1 MSNKF
6 IIAIDLGGTN
16 LKIALLNSRYKIIA
30 KELLSTKK
38 FTKNTLIQA
47 IIKSVNKILE
57 EHGIARKSLLGVGL
71 GVPGPINFKKG
82 LIYFMP
88 NISGWHNVPLR
99 AILRKRLALAVFLD
113 NDANLMSLAEY
124 RLGAAKGAEN
134 AVCLTLGTGVGGG
147 VIINRQLYRGSGS
160 VAGEIGHIPVNLT
173 GPRCNCGGRACLE
186 AYIGNSKIEKV
197 AERIFKEK
205 INLVQLSAL
214 ARKNNRRAIKV
225 WDEVGS
231 ILGSALVG
239 VINLLNPDC
248 IVIGGGV
255 AGAGR
260 VLFNKIREVIRVQAM
275 PIQGRAVKVHR
286 AKLGADAGL
295 IGAALLVDEFAG

>member
-38 FTKNTLIQA
+38 FTKSTLIQA

-82 LIYFMP
+82 IIYFMP

-205 INLVQLSAL
+205 INLAQLSAL
-214 ARKNNRRAIKV
+214 ARKNNRKAIKV

-260 VLFNKIREVIRVQAM
+260 VLFNKIREIIRGQAM
-275 PIQGRAVKVHR
+275 PIHRRAVKVHR

-295 IGAALLVDEFAG
+295 IGAALLVDENAG

>member
-1 MSNKF
+1 
-6 IIAIDLGGTN
+6 
-16 LKIALLNSRYKIIA
+16 
-30 KELLSTKK
+30 
-38 FTKNTLIQA
+38 
-47 IIKSVNKILE
+47 
-57 EHGIARKSLLGVGL
+57 VGL

-99 AILRKRLALAVFLD
+99 AILRKRLGVAVFLD

-134 AVCLTLGTGVGGG
+134 AICLTLGTGVGGG

-214 ARKNNRRAIKV
+214 ARKNNRKAIKV

-260 VLFNKIREVIRVQAM
+260 VLFNKIREVIRAQAM

-295 IGAALLVDEFAG
+295 IGAALLVNEFAG

>member
-38 FTKNTLIQA
+38 FTKSTLIQA

-82 LIYFMP
+82 IIYFMP

-99 AILRKRLALAVFLD
+99 AILRKRLALAVFMD

-205 INLVQLSAL
+205 INLAQLSAL
-214 ARKNNRRAIKV
+214 ARKNNRKAIKV

-260 VLFNKIREVIRVQAM
+260 VLFNKIREIIRGQAM
-275 PIQGRAVKVHR
+275 PIHRRAVKVHR

-295 IGAALLVDEFAG
+295 IGAALLVDENAG

>member
-6 IIAIDLGGTN
+6 IVAIDLGGTN
-16 LKIALLNSRYKIIA
+16 LKIALFNSRYKIIA
-30 KELLSTKK
+30 RELLSTKK
-38 FTKNTLIQA
+38 FRKSTLIQA
-47 IIKSVNKILE
+47 IIKSVNKILR
-57 EHGIARKSLLGVGL
+57 EHRILRKSLLGVGL

-82 LIYFMP
+82 HVYFFP

-99 AILRKRLALAVFLD
+99 AILRKRLGLEVFLD

-173 GPRCNCGGRACLE
+173 GPRCSCGGRACLE

-197 AERIFKEK
+197 ADRLFKEK
-205 INLVQLSAL
+205 INLSQLSSL
-214 ARKNNRRAIKV
+214 ARKNNRKAIKV
-225 WDEVGS
+225 WEEVGS
-231 ILGSALVG
+231 ILGRALVG
-239 VINLLNPDC
+239 VVNLLNPDC
-248 IVIGGGV
+248 IVVGGGV

-260 VLFNKIREVIRVQAM
+260 VLFDKITEVIQGEAM
-275 PIQGRAVKVHR
+275 PIHRRVVKVHR

-295 IGAALLVDEFAG
+295 IGAALLVSENTR